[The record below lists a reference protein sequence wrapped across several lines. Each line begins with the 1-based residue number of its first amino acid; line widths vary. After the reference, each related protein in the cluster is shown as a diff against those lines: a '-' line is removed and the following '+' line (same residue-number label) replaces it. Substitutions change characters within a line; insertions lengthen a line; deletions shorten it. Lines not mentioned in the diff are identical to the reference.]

1 MVTAT
6 IKLKDAPWKKIMTN
20 LDGIIKNRGITLLT
34 KVCLVKTMAFPVVMY
49 GCESWIIKKAEYQGI
64 DTFELWSWRRLLR
77 VHWIAR
83 RSN

>member
-49 GCESWIIKKAEYQGI
+49 GCESWTIKKG
-64 DTFELWSWRRLLR
+64 
-77 VHWIAR
+77 
-83 RSN
+83 